1 MVGILGTGQ
10 WPSAS
15 YLPHPLCVVT
25 LQVQLPEA
33 LQQLFQAL
41 KELLLLFYHGVLLP
55 AWHLL
60 LAALAQV
67 QEHCH
72 EACR

>member
-1 MVGILGTGQ
+1 MGRSLGKGDMALSILPQ
-10 WPSAS
+10 PFS
-15 YLPHPLCVVT
+15 P

-33 LQQLFQAL
+33 LQQLFHAL
-41 KELLLLFYHGVLLP
+41 KELLLLFYHNVLLP
-55 AWHLL
+55 TWHML

>member
-1 MVGILGTGQ
+1 MGRILGKGDITLGILPQ
-10 WPSAS
+10 PFS
-15 YLPHPLCVVT
+15 P

-33 LQQLFQAL
+33 LQQLFHAL
-41 KELLLLFYHGVLLP
+41 KELLLLFYHSVLLP
-55 AWHLL
+55 TWHML

>member
-1 MVGILGTGQ
+1 M
-10 WPSAS
+10 
-15 YLPHPLCVVT
+15 LP
-25 LQVQLPEA
+25 LQVHLPEA
-33 LQQLFQAL
+33 LQQLFHSL
-41 KELLLLFYHGVLLP
+41 KELLLLFYHSVLLP
-55 AWHLL
+55 TWHVL